1 MKSLRP
7 YSWNE
12 ALIDIGL
19 SLAIGIL
26 VGVLV
31 GTFPGWPS

>member
-1 MKSLRP
+1 MKRDYP

-12 ALIDIGL
+12 AIIDIGL

-26 VGVLV
+26 AGVLIA
-31 GTFPGWPS
+31 TFPWWPA